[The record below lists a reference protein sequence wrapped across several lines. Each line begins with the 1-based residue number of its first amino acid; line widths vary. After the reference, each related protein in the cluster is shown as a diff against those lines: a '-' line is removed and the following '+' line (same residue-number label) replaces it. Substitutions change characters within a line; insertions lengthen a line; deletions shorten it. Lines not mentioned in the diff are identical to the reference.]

1 MTGLPVWDHWD
12 AMVSASRNVLGCDDE
27 ALDCAAEA
35 MTQVLERRP
44 TDVVNLEAFM
54 VTVAKRRAI
63 DRLRA
68 RQRARRRDQL
78 LAGQVALEAPDV
90 ADDVTSRAEARWA
103 DAQAQELL
111 KPHVYR
117 LVRLLADGVPMQ
129 EAASRLGMSD
139 RGAQSHLLRA
149 RRTVRKAMAQA
160 LGVLTGALACGRRLV
175 PAAPPAAAVAVV
187 AATALFVAAPAPSPS
202 QQAGPPAPAARNAA
216 PAPVPAGNAPAT
228 KAPRGPDTQA
238 DQQPPP
244 TDVPGRPRAGAAP
257 EPARSPIARTP
268 VVGVETYDTDDGHQS
283 DGPVEMVMHCVKN
296 LTVTIGYQGC

>member
-1 MTGLPVWDHWD
+1 MTELPVWNHWD

-44 TDVVNLEAFM
+44 TDVANLEAFM

-90 ADDVTSRAEARWA
+90 AEDVASRAEARWA
-103 DAQAQELL
+103 DERAQELL

-160 LGVLTGALACGRRLV
+160 LGVLAGVLACGRRLF
-175 PAAPPAAAVAVV
+175 PAASPAVAVAVV
-187 AATALFVAAPAPSPS
+187 AATALFVAFPTPTPSEAAAPPADENLVDSVRAAQAFVPVHDPAASAHQRQAPS
-202 QQAGPPAPAARNAA
+202 
-216 PAPVPAGNAPAT
+216 
-228 KAPRGPDTQA
+228 
-238 DQQPPP
+238 
-244 TDVPGRPRAGAAP
+244 AAP
-257 EPARSPIARTP
+257 EFPATGSAPDPTRSPVARTAL
-268 VVGVETYDTDDGHQS
+268 VGVETYDTDDGHRS
-283 DGPVEMVMHCVKN
+283 DGPVEMVVHCVEN
-296 LTVTIGYQGC
+296 LTVTVGYQGC

>member
-35 MTQVLERRP
+35 ITQVLERRP
-44 TDVVNLEAFM
+44 TDVANLEAFM

-78 LAGQVALEAPDV
+78 LAGQAALDAADV
-90 ADDVTSRAEARWA
+90 ADDVAARAEARWV
-103 DAQAQELL
+103 DARAQELL

-117 LVRLLADGVPMQ
+117 LVRLIADDVPMQ
-129 EAASRLGMSD
+129 EAADRLGMSD
-139 RGAQSHLLRA
+139 RSAHSHLLRA

-160 LGVLTGALACGRRLV
+160 LGVLAGALACGRRLV
-175 PAAPPAAAVAVV
+175 PAAPPAVAVAVV
-187 AATALFVAAPAPSPS
+187 AATALFVAAPAPDPTP
-202 QQAGPPAPAARNAA
+202 QAVPPAPAARDAA
-216 PAPVPAGNAPAT
+216 KQPVPAATAPTRAVQ
-228 KAPRGPDTQA
+228 APGQDAQRGERQRRA
-238 DQQPPP
+238 D
-244 TDVPGRPRAGAAP
+244 RPRRPRTGTA
-257 EPARSPIARTP
+257 PARSPIARTP
-268 VVGVETYDTDDGHQS
+268 VIGVETYDTDDGYES
-283 DGPVEMVMHCVKN
+283 DGPVEMVMHCVEN

>member
-1 MTGLPVWDHWD
+1 MTGLPVWEHWD

-44 TDVVNLEAFM
+44 TDVANLEAFM

-63 DRLRA
+63 DRLRS

-78 LAGQVALEAPDV
+78 LAGQVALDDPDV
-90 ADDVTSRAEARWA
+90 ADDVASRAEARWA
-103 DAQAQELL
+103 DARAQELL

-139 RGAQSHLLRA
+139 RGAQGHLLRA

-160 LGVLTGALACGRRLV
+160 LGVLAGALACGRRL
-175 PAAPPAAAVAVV
+175 APTASPGVAVAVV
-187 AATALFVAAPAPSPS
+187 AATALFVAGPAPAPSDAAVPTTAGGS
-202 QQAGPPAPAARNAA
+202 RLEPDRAAQAPDPAAQVPRPPA
-216 PAPVPAGNAPAT
+216 APVRQRKEP
-228 KAPRGPDTQA
+228 
-238 DQQPPP
+238 
-244 TDVPGRPRAGAAP
+244 VAAP
-257 EPARSPIARTP
+257 ETPSVEAAPDTARTVIARTP
-268 VVGVETYDTDDGHQS
+268 AVGVETYDTDDGHRS
-283 DGPVEMVMHCVKN
+283 DGPVEMVMHCVEN
-296 LTVTIGYQGC
+296 LTVTVGYQGC

>member
-35 MTQVLERRP
+35 ISQVLERRP
-44 TDVVNLEAFM
+44 ADVANLEAFM

-63 DRLRA
+63 DRLRS
-68 RQRARRRDQL
+68 RQRARLRDQL

-90 ADDVTSRAEARWA
+90 AEDIASRAEARWA
-103 DAQAQELL
+103 DERAQELL

-117 LVRLLADGVPMQ
+117 LVRLLADGVPIQ

-160 LGVLTGALACGRRLV
+160 LGLLAGGLACGRSLS
-175 PAAPPAAAVAVV
+175 PAASPAVAVAVV
-187 AATALFVAAPAPSPS
+187 AATALFVAAPAPAPS
-202 QQAGPPAPAARNAA
+202 QAAVPPAAGGTSLDPARAAQASDSAIQAPRAPAAPDRQLQDTGPIRAAADAA
-216 PAPVPAGNAPAT
+216 PRPSRTAIAQTPA
-228 KAPRGPDTQA
+228 
-238 DQQPPP
+238 
-244 TDVPGRPRAGAAP
+244 
-257 EPARSPIARTP
+257 
-268 VVGVETYDTDDGHQS
+268 VGVETYDTDDGHRS
-283 DGPVEMVMHCVKN
+283 DGPVEMVVHCVEN
-296 LTVTIGYQGC
+296 LTVTVGHQGC